1 MTKNNRILSGTA
13 VAMVLLLNN
22 APTLAADEVTFF
34 GHRAEGKWMIGAKAA
49 VVQNGASGFDDS
61 TNIGLLIGYEF
72 ARPIG
77 FDGTASIEVEG
88 TTSVSDGDIDPDSI
102 FGTGGDWDAD
112 TIALYFAYR
121 TPGTVYFKG
130 KLGVIRTETTANV
143 AGVSIEDDDASLSW
157 GVGLGLRLHEQFNAE
172 LEFTDDT
179 GDTDIS
185 LISLGGNFLF

>member
-1 MTKNNRILSGTA
+1 MTNNNRILSGITLA
-13 VAMVLLLNN
+13 AVLLLNG
-22 APTLAADEVTFF
+22 AHTWAAEDVTFF
-34 GHRAEGKWMIGAKAA
+34 GHRAAGKWMIGAKAA
-49 VVQNGASGFDDS
+49 VVQNGTTGFDDS
-61 TNIGLLIGYEF
+61 ANIGLLIGYEF

-77 FDGTASIEVEG
+77 FDGTASIEIEG
-88 TTSVSDGDIDPDSI
+88 TTSFSDGDIDPDSI

-130 KLGVIRTETTANV
+130 KLGVIRSETTANV
-143 AGVSIEDDDASLSW
+143 AGESVEDDDAALSW
-157 GVGLGLRLHEQFNAE
+157 GVGLGLRLNEQFNAE

-179 GDTDIS
+179 GDTDLS